1 MLTCKYRSYF
11 SRLFVSVSSVLP
23 APTAA
28 ASATSANSTVCGRP
42 PPDQLIPAD
51 YERRV
56 APFDGEQPLLVQLS
70 VWVVAVTSVS
80 ELQSDF
86 SVALYLRLKW
96 RDPRITFP
104 ACLRRSFLLIETSEI
119 DRIWLPDV
127 YFVDD
132 KHSERHSVVRRNA
145 ALRLNRDDS
154 TLYLSERLTLTIR
167 CSYDFELF
175 PMDTQV
181 CEMIMEPYAYDKQF
195 MDLRFEDPG
204 IYFNNFKA
212 RIAQF
217 QLLRVLPGNCSYTYI
232 YQGQPLRQSCLRAV
246 FFFQRAFNYYLL
258 QMYVPSMLIVAIS
271 FLGFWVPVNMVPG
284 RIALS
289 ITTLLTLATQSQ
301 VVQRQLPPV
310 SYMKASDVWM
320 FACILAVFATLVE
333 FTLSYRHYERRQAS
347 EHTAVQPLGE
357 PRRDECSLKGGA
369 RLRRRIA
376 FASRSPHFVDNL
388 SKIVFPVLFVVFNV
402 IYWLFFT
409 ASQRKKDLE
418 TMNYIA

>member
-1 MLTCKYRSYF
+1 MVLHWRRLVGLLCCTVSML
-11 SRLFVSVSSVLP
+11 
-23 APTAA
+23 
-28 ASATSANSTVCGRP
+28 SAVTTANSTVCERP

-51 YERRV
+51 YDRRV
-56 APFDGEQPLLVQLS
+56 APFPGDQALPVHLS

-96 RDPRITFP
+96 RDPRIVFP
-104 ACLRRSFLLIETSEI
+104 TCLRRPFLLIETGEI
-119 DRIWLPDV
+119 DRLWLPDV

-132 KHSERHSVVRRNA
+132 KKSSRHMVVRRNA
-145 ALRLNRDDS
+145 ALRLNRENS
-154 TLYLSERLTLTIR
+154 TLYFSERLTLTLR
-167 CSYDFELF
+167 CSFDFELF

-195 MDLRFEDPG
+195 MDLRFENPG

-217 QLLRVLPGNCSYTYI
+217 QLLRVLPGNCSYTYL
-232 YQGQPLRQSCLRAV
+232 YQGTQLRQSCLRAV

-258 QMYVPSMLIVAIS
+258 QMYVPLMLIVAIS
-271 FLGFWVPVNMVPG
+271 FLGFWVPVNLVPG

-301 VVQRQLPPV
+301 TVQRQLPPV

-333 FTLSYRHYERRQAS
+333 FTLSYRHYDRRLVS
-347 EHTAVQPLGE
+347 EQSAVLPLGQ
-357 PRRDECSLKGGA
+357 PRREQRSLHGGSSV
-369 RLRRRIA
+369 RRRLTL
-376 FASRSPHFVDNL
+376 ASRSPHFVDNV
-388 SKIVFPVLFVVFNV
+388 SKILFPVLFVLFNI
-402 IYWLFFT
+402 IYWLYFT
-409 ASQRKKDLE
+409 ASQKKKHLE
-418 TMNYIA
+418 KMKYIA